1 MGKFLRI
8 IEVFILWMFFGFLPL
23 LVCLVGTVFFV
34 GMVFGPEV
42 LGAWVLW
49 FLVPGLA
56 IDAIFL
62 KKWVRGAYQMNSK
75 ILAVIYIFYS
85 VIALGM
91 CMGIPLFHFV
101 MCIAGG
107 IYIARKMHVIGADEE
122 TRRQAFKR
130 MAGFCAGVMV
140 LICCLITLW
149 AIFGQMIGYEFETP
163 WGEITF
169 TAPIFFAIVLSGG
182 AILVLLQY
190 QLTSIAAKITF
201 KLSR

>member
-8 IEVFILWMFFGFLPL
+8 IEIFILGMFFGFLPL
-23 LVCLVGTVFFV
+23 LVCFVGTMFFV

-49 FLVPGLA
+49 SLVPGVA

-62 KKWVRGAYQMNSK
+62 KKWVKNAYQMNSK
-75 ILAVIYIFYS
+75 IPGVIYIFYS

-91 CMGIPLFHFV
+91 CMGIPAFHFI
-101 MCIAGG
+101 MGIAAG
-107 IYIARKMHVIGADEE
+107 IFAARKMSFLGADEE
-122 TRRQAFKR
+122 TRMRAFKG
-130 MAGFCAGVMV
+130 MARFSAAVMV
-140 LICCLITLW
+140 LICCLITVW

-163 WGEITF
+163 WGDITF
-169 TAPIFFAIVLSGG
+169 TVPIFFAIVLTGG

-190 QLTSIAAKITF
+190 QLTSIAAKVTF